1 MLGRLLNTAAAT
13 LNPASYASRNSN
25 QLESVTEEEHTSGL
39 LFPDVSLLH
48 RSRTHAYPLQTSSV
62 SSSPSSAGSFD
73 DKGGLELDSAKD
85 LRVIIA
91 QNAIG
96 DRDDPCILL
105 DTQAPARIEKPPR
118 PPLDRPSPEKPRS
131 RHTRTST
138 LPRNGGR
145 VSHHAPRASVSD
157 LAPLSTFSTHDA
169 ANSAFFRARNR
180 RSTFSNSREDDDQ
193 QHGRLSGDSNELG
206 LLNCIFG
213 SSAFS
218 YRGPST
224 KMHIVPA
231 DEKGPSED
239 SASGFSDPYRRTLRR
254 ADTFSGSPRSV
265 SQSRERLSSDGSRL
279 STSSS
284 SSSVTVL
291 VTRMFSVNLPESYGA
306 PVDTPVQP
314 QPAVP
319 SSPYDP
325 EFKFSP
331 RAKAKKIKEK
341 KTPMYAVAITVR
353 LPIMAKSNARQ
364 PRNPYRQDP
373 AKPCAGMSVSLD
385 SHPKW
390 SLFDEASYS
399 SNGSSI
405 DDRIDLLVD
414 YWDVIART
422 LSRLEKL
429 ASKEILELLKQTV
442 QHATQMPKPAKGPNM
457 QRTNQTIVQL
467 SPNCL
472 AQNKLLREEALHATF
487 RVCMAL
493 RIPPVISGQSRWGV
507 WREEARWIARSLSE
521 KEHNFFFLV
530 LITAFLG
537 NHTEWLSLLGPD
549 WYRRRHFLQQRAQQD
564 SELSICNRTVVIS
577 SDKMAARRLIFV
589 LSAFLPAQQR
599 TDPLAS
605 PLRPSTSTSFRQT
618 SQSPPNP
625 TMFRQESL
633 RRTINRRA
641 RTRQFPHERGPA
653 KRSAS
658 VSSNETSNV
667 VSEELEFS
675 KSPITQG
682 RRGSDTRSM
691 RTSSLSIP
699 PGGVAGPMKSGT
711 ASAATAAPGT
721 ATPVPHFASQPRKP
735 HSTHHEPRD
744 RTGSASANLL
754 LNLQKSETSAN
765 ADQQPSKWGNIL
777 AGFWNAREDPLVKDG
792 TLRSR
797 RASALMTDLK
807 SQPPAVSAILGE
819 NGNMIQ
825 DDIPASSIDTMS
837 VPTSSSAQTD
847 SIKIKDEDSLANR
860 QPTSPV
866 KLCVKPNEG
875 IVDVEVPL
883 PGFMS
888 LSSSND
894 STLTSPK
901 KTRTSITSIDCD
913 GSFHSTSPW
922 SHNNYKDWD
931 GPSVNVAGW
940 LKYYHEDFALQA
952 VRPYPNLESAIKR
965 SMSAEPTPNPLNL
978 GQSSYFDGGSERWVD
993 VCSTLVA
1000 DTRTFTVKRI
1010 RLRRKITTI
1019 DDRAQDY
1026 SQTPSPQFP
1035 YQPFGVHM
1043 DSADATP
1050 TPSLRKSLP
1059 YTVEEEFIEE
1069 PIMDLDA
1076 TLVDAVERVLAC
1088 SGPTSAIHS
1097 RAPSPSRMRKS
1108 RVNVL
1113 PMEDSRKYN
1122 DTANRTDVPSVE
1134 IPRNECRRM
1143 VLGALD
1149 EVVRSVAAE
1158 HRQEEPNIGTDTTPA
1173 GFPRSSHKKFGGIT
1187 DNTLREGIRKWLQDI
1202 DESC

>member
-1 MLGRLLNTAAAT
+1 
-13 LNPASYASRNSN
+13 
-25 QLESVTEEEHTSGL
+25 
-39 LFPDVSLLH
+39 
-48 RSRTHAYPLQTSSV
+48 TSSV
-62 SSSPSSAGSFD
+62 SPSPSSAGSFD
-73 DKGGLELDSAKD
+73 DKGGLELDATKD

-105 DTQAPARIEKPPR
+105 DTQAPVRIEKPSR
-118 PPLDRPSPEKPRS
+118 PSLDRSSPEKPRS

-145 VSHHAPRASVSD
+145 ASCHAPRSSVSD
-157 LAPLSTFSTHDA
+157 LPPLSTFSNHDA

-180 RSTFSNSREDDDQ
+180 RSTFSNSIGDDDQ

-231 DEKGPSED
+231 DEKRPPDD
-239 SASGFSDPYRRTLRR
+239 SGSGALDTYRRTLRR
-254 ADTFSGSPRSV
+254 SGTFSGSSRSV
-265 SQSRERLSSDGSRL
+265 SQSGERLSSDGSRSSL
-279 STSSS
+279 SSSS

-291 VTRMFSVNLPESYGA
+291 VTRMFSVNLPESYGV

-314 QPAVP
+314 NIATP

-353 LPIMAKSNARQ
+353 LPIMAKSSARQ
-364 PRNPYRQDP
+364 PRNPYQQDP

-399 SNGSSI
+399 SSGSSI

-472 AQNKLLREEALHATF
+472 TQNKLLREEALHATF
-487 RVCMAL
+487 RVSMAL
-493 RIPPVISGQSRWGV
+493 RIPPVVSGQSRWGV

-641 RTRQFPHERGPA
+641 RTRQFPHERGIA

-667 VSEELEFS
+667 VPDELEFS
-675 KSPITQG
+675 KSPIAQD
-682 RRGSDTRSM
+682 RRGSDARSM

-754 LNLQKSETSAN
+754 LNLQKSETLAN
-765 ADQQPSKWGNIL
+765 VDQQQPSKWGNIL
-777 AGFWNAREDPLVKDG
+777 SGFWNTRDESPVNDG
-792 TLRSR
+792 TPRSR
-797 RASALMTDLK
+797 RASAQVSY
-807 SQPPAVSAILGE
+807 SQLQSPPVSTISRE
-819 NGNMIQ
+819 NESATQ
-825 DDIPASSIDTMS
+825 DDLAATSSDTIS
-837 VPTSSSAQTD
+837 IPTSVSVQTD
-847 SIKIKDEDSLANR
+847 SITIKNEAKLANR

-952 VRPYPNLESAIKR
+952 VRPYANLESAIKR
-965 SMSAEPTPNPLNL
+965 SMSAEPTPSSLIF
-978 GQSSYFDGGSERWVD
+978 GQGSYFDGGSERWVD

-1019 DDRAQDY
+1019 DDRTADY

-1043 DSADATP
+1043 DSSDATP
-1050 TPSLRKSLP
+1050 TPQRKSQS

-1088 SGPTSAIHS
+1088 SGPASAIHS
-1097 RAPSPSRMRKS
+1097 RAPSPSRMRKGRS
-1108 RVNVL
+1108 NVL
-1113 PMEDSRKYN
+1113 PMDEGRKYN
-1122 DTANRTDVPSVE
+1122 DTGNRTDVPPVE

-1158 HRQEEPNIGTDTTPA
+1158 HRQEDPNIGPDTAPA
-1173 GFPRSSHKKFGGIT
+1173 GFPRHSHKRFGGIT

>member
-13 LNPASYASRNSN
+13 LNPASYANRNSN

-39 LFPDVSLLH
+39 LFPDVSLLQ

-62 SSSPSSAGSFD
+62 SPSPSSAGSFD
-73 DKGGLELDSAKD
+73 DKGGLELDSSKD

-105 DTQAPARIEKPPR
+105 DTQAPLKTEKPTR
-118 PPLDRPSPEKPRS
+118 PPLDRITPEKQRS

-145 VSHHAPRASVSD
+145 ISHHAPRASVSD
-157 LAPLSTFSTHDA
+157 LPPLSSFSNQDAA

-180 RSTFSNSREDDDQ
+180 RSTFSNAVGDDDQ

-231 DEKGPSED
+231 DEKKPAENAD
-239 SASGFSDPYRRTLRR
+239 PPPSDPYQRTLRR

-265 SQSRERLSSDGSRL
+265 SQTRERFSSDGSR
-279 STSSS
+279 SSSGSSS
-284 SSSVTVL
+284 SSHVTVL
-291 VTRMFSVNLPESYGA
+291 VTRMFSVNLPESYGM
-306 PVDTPVQP
+306 PVDASMHSSAT
-314 QPAVP
+314 P
-319 SSPYDP
+319 SSPYNP

-331 RAKAKKIKEK
+331 GAKSKKIKEK

-353 LPIMAKSNARQ
+353 LPITAKTSARQ
-364 PRNPYRQDP
+364 QRNPYLQDP

-390 SLFDEASYS
+390 SLFDEASVS
-399 SNGSSI
+399 TAGSSI

-442 QHATQMPKPAKGPNM
+442 QHTTNLPKPAKGPNM

-467 SPNCL
+467 VPNCL

-564 SELSICNRTVVIS
+564 SELSICNRTVIIS

-589 LSAFLPAQQR
+589 LSAFLPPQQR
-599 TDPLAS
+599 ADPLAS

-625 TMFRQESL
+625 TMLRQESL

-641 RTRQFPHERGPA
+641 RTRQFPHERSAG

-658 VSSNETSNV
+658 VSSNETSNIV
-667 VSEELEFS
+667 PDELEFS
-675 KSPITQG
+675 KSPINQG
-682 RRGSDTRSM
+682 RRGSDARSM

-721 ATPVPHFASQPRKP
+721 ATPVPHFASQPRKQYGAR
-735 HSTHHEPRD
+735 HELQD
-744 RTGSASANLL
+744 STGSASANLL
-754 LNLQKSETSAN
+754 LNLQKSEISAN
-765 ADQQPSKWGNIL
+765 VDQNQSKWGNIL
-777 AGFWNAREDPLVKDG
+777 SGFWNSRDDAPANGGASRA
-792 TLRSR
+792 R
-797 RASALMTDLK
+797 RASTQAFETKRQLPVVATNVKQNGSAIPDN
-807 SQPPAVSAILGE
+807 VSA
-819 NGNMIQ
+819 
-825 DDIPASSIDTMS
+825 TMS
-837 VPTSSSAQTD
+837 DTISIPTSSLTQTD
-847 SIKIKDEDSLANR
+847 SKEDAPTLESR

-866 KLCVKPNEG
+866 KLCVKPGEG

-922 SHNNYKDWD
+922 SHYNYKDWD

-952 VRPYPNLESAIKR
+952 VHPYPDLESSIKR
-965 SMSAEPTPNPLNL
+965 SMSAEPTPNLANF
-978 GQSSYFDGGSERWVD
+978 GQPSYFDGGSERWVD
-993 VCSTLVA
+993 VCSTLIA
-1000 DTRTFTVKRI
+1000 DARTFTIKRI
-1010 RLRRKITTI
+1010 RLRRKVATI
-1019 DDRAQDY
+1019 DDRTTDY
-1026 SQTPSPQFP
+1026 SHTPSPQFS
-1035 YQPFGVHM
+1035 YQPFGTQV
-1043 DSADATP
+1043 DSSDTTP
-1050 TPSLRKSLP
+1050 TPTLRKSQP
-1059 YTVEEEFIEE
+1059 CTVEEEFIEE
-1069 PIMDLDA
+1069 PVMDLDA

-1097 RAPSPSRMRKS
+1097 RAPSPSRLRKGRIS
-1108 RVNVL
+1108 VL
-1113 PMEDSRKYN
+1113 PTDDSRRYN
-1122 DTANRTDVPSVE
+1122 DTSNRTDVPSVE

-1158 HRQEEPNIGTDTTPA
+1158 HRQEESNIGPDTPA
-1173 GFPRSSHKKFGGIT
+1173 GFPKNNHKKFGGIA

>member
-13 LNPASYASRNSN
+13 LNPASYANRNSN

-62 SSSPSSAGSFD
+62 SPSPSSAGSFD
-73 DKGGLELDSAKD
+73 DRGGLELDATKD

-105 DTQAPARIEKPPR
+105 DTQSQLKVEKPARPS
-118 PPLDRPSPEKPRS
+118 LDRPSPEKPRS

-145 VSHHAPRASVSD
+145 TSYHAPRASVSD
-157 LAPLSTFSTHDA
+157 LPPLSSFSNHDA

-180 RSTFSNSREDDDQ
+180 RSTFSNTTGDDDQ
-193 QHGRLSGDSNELG
+193 QHGRLSGESNELG

-231 DEKGPSED
+231 DDNKPSDD
-239 SASGFSDPYRRTLRR
+239 SSFGVSDPYWRTLRR
-254 ADTFSGSPRSV
+254 ADTFSGSPRSI
-265 SQSRERLSSDGSRL
+265 SQTRERLSCDGARS
-279 STSSS
+279 SSSS

-291 VTRMFSVNLPESYGA
+291 VTRMFSVNLPESYGV
-306 PVDTPVQP
+306 PVATPMQ
-314 QPAVP
+314 ANSATL

-353 LPIMAKSNARQ
+353 LPITAKSSARQ
-364 PRNPYRQDP
+364 PRNPYQQDP

-399 SNGSSI
+399 TTGSSI

-429 ASKEILELLKQTV
+429 ASNEILELLKQTV
-442 QHATQMPKPAKGPNM
+442 QHATQTPKPAKGPNM

-467 SPNCL
+467 LPNCL
-472 AQNKLLREEALHATF
+472 AQNKLLREEAHHATF
-487 RVCMAL
+487 RICMAL
-493 RIPPVISGQSRWGV
+493 RIPPVVSGQSRWGV

-564 SELSICNRTVVIS
+564 SELSICNRTVIIS

-641 RTRQFPHERGPA
+641 RTRQFPHERGAA

-658 VSSNETSNV
+658 VSSNETSNIAPD
-667 VSEELEFS
+667 ELEFS
-675 KSPITQG
+675 RSPNTQG
-682 RRGSDTRSM
+682 RRGSDARSM

-735 HSTHHEPRD
+735 HSAHHESQD
-744 RTGSASANLL
+744 HTGSASANLL
-754 LNLQKSETSAN
+754 LNLQKSETLAN
-765 ADQQPSKWGNIL
+765 VSQQQSKWGNL
-777 AGFWNAREDPLVKDG
+777 LSGFWNSREDTPSNSG
-792 TLRSR
+792 ASR
-797 RASALMTDLK
+797 PRRTSTQVLESK
-807 SQPPAVSAILGE
+807 SQSSAASTAIRENRSVILD
-819 NGNMIQ
+819 N
-825 DDIPASSIDTMS
+825 
-837 VPTSSSAQTD
+837 VPTTSNDMISIPTSVSAQTD
-847 SIKIKDEDSLANR
+847 SVTIKEDATLDSR

-866 KLCVKPNEG
+866 KLCVKANEG

-913 GSFHSTSPW
+913 GSFHSNSPW

-940 LKYYHEDFALQA
+940 LKCYHEDFALQA
-952 VRPYPNLESAIKR
+952 VHPYPNLESAIKR
-965 SMSAEPTPNPLNL
+965 SMSAEPTLNL
-978 GQSSYFDGGSERWVD
+978 ANFGQTSYFDGGSERWVD
-993 VCSTLVA
+993 VCSTLIA

-1010 RLRRKITTI
+1010 RLRRKIATI
-1019 DDRAQDY
+1019 DDRAVDY

-1035 YQPFGVHM
+1035 YQPFGKM
-1043 DSADATP
+1043 DSIDATP
-1050 TPSLRKSLP
+1050 TPTLRRSQP
-1059 YTVEEEFIEE
+1059 CTVEEEFIEE
-1069 PIMDLDA
+1069 PVMDLDA

-1097 RAPSPSRMRKS
+1097 RAPSPSRMRKG
-1108 RVNVL
+1108 RINVL
-1113 PMEDSRKYN
+1113 HAEDNKRYN
-1122 DTANRTDVPSVE
+1122 DTNNRTDVPSVE

-1158 HRQEEPNIGTDTTPA
+1158 HRQEESNIGVSDTPA
-1173 GFPRSSHKKFGGIT
+1173 GLPKYSHKKYGGIT

>member
-13 LNPASYASRNSN
+13 LNPASYANRNSN

-39 LFPDVSLLH
+39 LFPDVSLLQ

-62 SSSPSSAGSFD
+62 SPSPFSAGSFD
-73 DKGGLELDSAKD
+73 DNGGLELDSTKD

-105 DTQAPARIEKPPR
+105 DTQAPLKTEKSTR
-118 PPLDRPSPEKPRS
+118 PSLDRISPEKPRS
-131 RHTRTST
+131 RHTRNST
-138 LPRNGGR
+138 LPRNDGR
-145 VSHHAPRASVSD
+145 PSHHASRASVSD
-157 LAPLSTFSTHDA
+157 LPPLSSFSNQDA
-169 ANSAFFRARNR
+169 TANSAFFRARNR
-180 RSTFSNSREDDDQ
+180 RSTFSDSAGDDDQ

-231 DEKGPSED
+231 DEKKPADD
-239 SASGFSDPYRRTLRR
+239 SKPALSDPYRRTLRR
-254 ADTFSGSPRSV
+254 ADTFSGSPRSA
-265 SQSRERLSSDGSRL
+265 SQTRERFSSDAARS
-279 STSSS
+279 SSASS

-291 VTRMFSVNLPESYGA
+291 VTRMFSVNLPESYGMPA
-306 PVDTPVQP
+306 DTPMP
-314 QPAVP
+314 NSATP
-319 SSPYDP
+319 SSPYAP

-331 RAKAKKIKEK
+331 RAKSKKIKEK

-353 LPIMAKSNARQ
+353 LPVTAKNSVRQ
-364 PRNPYRQDP
+364 QRNSYLQDP
-373 AKPCAGMSVSLD
+373 AKPCGGMSVSLD

-390 SLFDEASYS
+390 SLFDEASIS
-399 SNGSSI
+399 TTGSSI

-442 QHATQMPKPAKGPNM
+442 QQTTNLPKPAKGPNM

-467 SPNCL
+467 IPNCL
-472 AQNKLLREEALHATF
+472 AQNILLRDEALHATS

-493 RIPPVISGQSRWGV
+493 RIPPVVSGQSRWGV

-564 SELSICNRTVVIS
+564 SELSICNRTVIIS
-577 SDKMAARRLIFV
+577 TDKMAARRLIFV
-589 LSAFLPAQQR
+589 LSAFLPPQQR

-625 TMFRQESL
+625 TIIRQESL

-641 RTRQFPHERGPA
+641 RTRQFPHERGA
-653 KRSAS
+653 GKRSAS
-658 VSSNETSNV
+658 VSSNETSNIV
-667 VSEELEFS
+667 PDEPEFS
-675 KSPITQG
+675 KSPINQA
-682 RRGSDTRSM
+682 RRGSDARSM

-711 ASAATAAPGT
+711 ASAAMAAPGT
-721 ATPVPHFASQPRKP
+721 ATPVPHFASQPRKQYRAR
-735 HSTHHEPRD
+735 HESQD
-744 RTGSASANLL
+744 CKGSASANLL
-754 LNLQKSETSAN
+754 LNLQKSEISAN
-765 ADQQPSKWGNIL
+765 VDQHQSKWGNIL
-777 AGFWNAREDPLVKDG
+777 SGFWNNRDDAPANGGASRA
-792 TLRSR
+792 R
-797 RASALMTDLK
+797 RASTQVIETK
-807 SQPPAVSAILGE
+807 RQPPAVSAKVKE
-819 NGNMIQ
+819 NGSATLDSVSAMTSDTI
-825 DDIPASSIDTMS
+825 SI
-837 VPTSSSAQTD
+837 PTSPPAQTD
-847 SIKIKDEDSLANR
+847 SKEDVSTLETR

-866 KLCVKPNEG
+866 KLCVKPGEG

-922 SHNNYKDWD
+922 SYNNYKDWD

-952 VRPYPNLESAIKR
+952 VHPYPDLESSIKR
-965 SMSAEPTPNPLNL
+965 SMSAERTPNLANF
-978 GQSSYFDGGSERWVD
+978 GQPSYFDGGSERWVD

-1010 RLRRKITTI
+1010 RLRRKIATV
-1019 DDRAQDY
+1019 DDRTTEY
-1026 SQTPSPQFP
+1026 SHTPSPQFS
-1035 YQPFGVHM
+1035 YQPFGTQA
-1043 DSADATP
+1043 DSSDTTP
-1050 TPSLRKSLP
+1050 TSTLRKSQP
-1059 YTVEEEFIEE
+1059 CIVEEEFVEE
-1069 PIMDLDA
+1069 PVMDLDA

-1097 RAPSPSRMRKS
+1097 RAPSPSRLRRGRMS
-1108 RVNVL
+1108 VL
-1113 PMEDSRKYN
+1113 PTEDSRRCN
-1122 DTANRTDVPSVE
+1122 DTNNRPDVPSVE

-1158 HRQEEPNIGTDTTPA
+1158 HRQDESNVGPDTHA
-1173 GFPRSSHKKFGGIT
+1173 GFSKYNHKKLSGIT

-1202 DESC
+1202 DECC